1 MQSRNFDVLLG
12 LVKDLD
18 RELDKYLADSTSSSQ
33 AIPRILDTCQQMRTM
48 ELSGAAKYWISAIER
63 HAAEIASPCCRSDGE
78 RHFLTSSGYLGTQ
91 LLKDIYFLRTR
102 LMNSRDSIH

>member
-1 MQSRNFDVLLG
+1 MGSCEFDVLLG
-12 LVKDLD
+12 LVKNLHE
-18 RELDKYLADSTSSSQ
+18 ELERYLTDTASSPDVV
-33 AIPRILDTCQQMRTM
+33 PRILGTCKQLRTM
-48 ELSGAAKYWISAIER
+48 NLSEAAKYWLGAIER
-63 HAAEIASPCCRSDGE
+63 HAAEIASPRCRSDGE